1 MNWVDV
7 LQIILIPI
15 FTILLAGQLE
25 KNKETRL
32 RRLSKDKEKFD
43 KIHLFFVQNNHLDD
57 FFRYDSVGANF
68 RSEKISQIDELKRLV
83 DEPGFIFTD
92 KELEKLR
99 IEFVNK
105 IKSFLS
111 KTSKHLTVHE
121 TSRNFYQLIQK
132 RIFYESGNPED
143 EKRMNELITEID
155 DIGTQVFEIY
165 KQLSELAQKKL

>member
-7 LQIILIPI
+7 IQIILIPV
-15 FTILLAGQLE
+15 FTILLAGLLE
-25 KNKETRL
+25 KIKETRV

-43 KIHLFFVQNNHLDD
+43 KIHLLFVQKNHLDD
-57 FFRYDSVGANF
+57 FFRYESVGANI
-68 RSEKISQIDELKRLV
+68 RTAKISQIDELKRLL

-92 KELEKLR
+92 KKLEKLR

-105 IKSFLS
+105 IKSFLN
-111 KTSKHLTVHE
+111 KTSKHLTIHE
-121 TSRNFYQLIQK
+121 TSRDFYQLTQK

-143 EKRMNELITEID
+143 EEIMNELITEID